1 MQYLDSISKGTSCE
15 VSGHTV
21 HLLHQNKFVETN
33 DTKKKLVCYFL
44 QSHKFL
50 QIFQL
55 LKEVKG
61 ELREANPL

>member
-1 MQYLDSISKGTSCE
+1 MQYLDGISKGTSCV

-33 DTKKKLVCYFL
+33 DSKIKMLCYFW
-44 QSHKFL
+44 QPDKFL

-55 LKEVKG
+55 LHEVKG
-61 ELREANPL
+61 ELRQANPL